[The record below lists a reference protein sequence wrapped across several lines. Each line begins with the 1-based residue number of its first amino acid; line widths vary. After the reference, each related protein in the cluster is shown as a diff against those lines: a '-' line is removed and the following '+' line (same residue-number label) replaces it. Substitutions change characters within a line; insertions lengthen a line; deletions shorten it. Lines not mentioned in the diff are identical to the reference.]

1 MIIIIITLLFAVSR
15 PIRHSLPTEVLQP
28 LFGSQATGRCTSV
41 AGNICNGTSVL
52 NDGIIPTLRG
62 ISTSCPESEWA
73 NQLFTMRRNLSKDA
87 GIVLSFEVEPVN
99 HDRVELVVFNCPEHA
114 IYTPI
119 VKVYIDTSF
128 NPERLGNLRTTQVL
142 SSTSCDHLIRF
153 CVDLNAA
160 VSVTAFDLE
169 FPYQNNSDFV
179 FLAEVT
185 FLDGGAERCS
195 PPELITVPVTRFLPT
210 TEGMNY
216 CMLCVYMHDDLII
229 VIKL

>member
-1 MIIIIITLLFAVSR
+1 MLEICYFFAVSH
-15 PIRHSLPTEVLQP
+15 PIRHSLPTQVLQS
-28 LFGSQATGRCTSV
+28 LFGSQATGRCTSIA

-52 NDGIIPTLRG
+52 NDGIIPILRG

-73 NQLFTMRRNLSKDA
+73 NQLFTMRRNLSRGA

-99 HDRVELVVFNCPEHA
+99 HDRVELVVFNCPEHS
-114 IYTPI
+114 IHTP
-119 VKVYIDTSF
+119 VVNVYIDTSF
-128 NPERLGNLRTTQVL
+128 NPERLGFLKTSQVL
-142 SSTSCDHLIRF
+142 SNTSCDHLIRF
-153 CVDLNAA
+153 CVDLNGA

-185 FLDGGAERCS
+185 LLDGGAEPCS

-216 CMLCVYMHDDLII
+216 CMLCLYMMIFLH
-229 VIKL
+229 